1 MLEVKSYDITLDFD
15 DNGTSYKGNVKID
28 LKTDGE
34 LKLDSKEI
42 QILNAKANGRNVE
55 FTVDKDTVKID
66 LGRFEGI
73 LELNFEKK
81 IPESLI
87 GIYRITGKYFMIT
100 TQFEASHAREMF
112 PCIDHPSYKAQ
123 FRLTVKIRKDLDA
136 ISNMPIEKIDFE
148 GEKKVVRFMQ
158 TPKMSTYLLYLGI
171 AKFEE
176 VKDRYK
182 NIEVITATT
191 EGKIVK
197 GKLSLDFAK
206 KFLEFYED
214 YYGIPYPLPKLHL
227 IAVPEFAY
235 GAMEN
240 WGAITFREAA
250 LLLDENSPLRH
261 KTRVANTIAHE
272 LAHLWFGDLVTMK
285 WWDDLWLNES
295 FATFMSYKAVSSRFP
310 EWRAQDSFFLNE
322 QTVAFLKD
330 ALSSTHPIEAKVKE
344 PEEVEQLF
352 DEISYSKGASVLK
365 MIESYLG
372 EETFKKGIQA
382 YLKRFSYSNAEGRDL
397 WLSLEDV
404 SKKGVEKI
412 MEAWIKKKGYPVV
425 KVRIEGKRVLIR
437 QDRFSFFE
445 KSDDIWPIPLTLE
458 INGKREDMVLEER
471 EKILEFNEEI
481 KSLKVNL
488 NRAGFYRVFYED
500 LEPVFKA
507 NLSKEE
513 KFGIVNDC
521 YQFLLAGLISPEQYE
536 ALVKKFMNVD
546 DNLVSL
552 ELSDDLFTLFLINPN
567 RFKKLAIEF
576 HLIQKEIW
584 KKRND
589 ELSKSVYGRICERL
603 VILSDEFARELAKE
617 YENYN
622 KLDPNL
628 KQAVLTAYSRTNG
641 EKAFNELLE
650 KYRKEIF
657 DEERERLLIA
667 LVYSKEP
674 YLALMASSLVFT
686 GEVKRQDVRTI
697 LFYLSRNPEIKT
709 LAWTW
714 VRTNFKAL
722 ANIYAGTGIF
732 GRSLAQIIPLLGL
745 GRESEV
751 EQFLTAQEIPEI
763 STGIKDGLE
772 MLKVFSRL
780 AK

>member
-1 MLEVKSYDITLDFD
+1 
-15 DNGTSYKGNVKID
+15 
-28 LKTDGE
+28 
-34 LKLDSKEI
+34 
-42 QILNAKANGRNVE
+42 
-55 FTVDKDTVKID
+55 
-66 LGRFEGI
+66 
-73 LELNFEKK
+73 
-81 IPESLI
+81 
-87 GIYRITGKYFMIT
+87 
-100 TQFEASHAREMF
+100 
-112 PCIDHPSYKAQ
+112 
-123 FRLTVKIRKDLDA
+123 
-136 ISNMPIEKIDFE
+136 
-148 GEKKVVRFMQ
+148 
-158 TPKMSTYLLYLGI
+158 
-171 AKFEE
+171 
-176 VKDRYK
+176 
-182 NIEVITATT
+182 
-191 EGKIVK
+191 
-197 GKLSLDFAK
+197 
-206 KFLEFYED
+206 
-214 YYGIPYPLPKLHL
+214 
-227 IAVPEFAY
+227 
-235 GAMEN
+235 
-240 WGAITFREAA
+240 
-250 LLLDENSPLRH
+250 
-261 KTRVANTIAHE
+261 
-272 LAHLWFGDLVTMK
+272 
-285 WWDDLWLNES
+285 
-295 FATFMSYKAVSSRFP
+295 
-310 EWRAQDSFFLNE
+310 
-322 QTVAFLKD
+322 
-330 ALSSTHPIEAKVKE
+330 
-344 PEEVEQLF
+344 
-352 DEISYSKGASVLK
+352 
-365 MIESYLG
+365 
-372 EETFKKGIQA
+372 
-382 YLKRFSYSNAEGRDL
+382 
-397 WLSLEDV
+397 
-404 SKKGVEKI
+404 
-412 MEAWIKKKGYPVV
+412 
-425 KVRIEGKRVLIR
+425 
-437 QDRFSFFE
+437 RFSFFE